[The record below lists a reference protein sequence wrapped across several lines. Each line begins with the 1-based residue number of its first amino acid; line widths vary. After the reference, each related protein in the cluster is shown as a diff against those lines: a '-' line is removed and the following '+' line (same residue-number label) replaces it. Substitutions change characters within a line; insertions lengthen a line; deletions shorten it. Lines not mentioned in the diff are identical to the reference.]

1 MTQSAVHGRPGAVL
15 AIGVIAAHLLLIQG
29 LDTHDAPAP
38 GRAMP
43 AGLRVHTLPLD
54 VAPPPARAPE
64 SRVIAGG
71 TPTHAAARAT
81 NPTTGPVAGP
91 TPPDSAPHAP
101 APTEPA
107 AGTAAARIAPSM
119 HVRYAVSGRTREQAV
134 AGQAELI
141 WQHAGTRYEA
151 TLTQEGAGLAR
162 RSQHSAGQLTAQ
174 GLVPERYAARARHEE
189 AVHFEHASGRAVFSA
204 NRPAA
209 ALQAGAQDRLSLLLQ
224 LGARIAAQPQAH
236 PPGAH
241 LEIQTATTRDALVW
255 RFRIEGHEE
264 LTLPGGHLRTLRL
277 VRLPLGTFEPALE
290 VWLAPALD
298 YAPVRMR
305 LTQPAG
311 DSLDYQWSGTDRR

>member
-1 MTQSAVHGRPGAVL
+1 MIKAAVHGRPGAVL

-29 LDTHDAPAP
+29 LDTHDAPVP
-38 GRAMP
+38 GRA
-43 AGLRVHTLPLD
+43 ALSGLRVQTLQVD
-54 VAPPPARAPE
+54 VVPVPE
-64 SRVIAGG
+64 SRAIAGG
-71 TPTHAAARAT
+71 TPTPTVPRST
-81 NPTTGPVAGP
+81 NPTTRPAPGL
-91 TPPDSAPHAP
+91 TPPESPPLAP
-101 APTEPA
+101 APTETA

-119 HVRYAVSGRTREQAV
+119 RLRYAVSGRTREQAV
-134 AGQAELI
+134 AGQAELV
-141 WQHAGTRYEA
+141 WQHAGARYEA
-151 TLTQEGAGLAR
+151 TLTQEGHGLTR

-204 NRPAA
+204 NRPAT

-236 PPGAH
+236 PPGTH
-241 LEIQTATTRDALVW
+241 LDIQTATTRDALVW
-255 RFRIEGHEE
+255 RFRIEGREE
-264 LTLPGGHLRTLRL
+264 LVLPGGHLQTLRL
-277 VRLPLGTFEPALE
+277 VRLPLGTFEPELE
-290 VWLAPALD
+290 IWLAPALD